1 MHIKSRFPGLPP
13 IPEANV
19 YDLIFGAPEAAQTPD
34 YTIYIDGVTGRK
46 HSFHSYRHFV
56 RDAATALAAAQA
68 QGGLA
73 LSGDAG
79 DIVGI
84 LSHNCVVRRH
94 LGAVHPQK

>member
-1 MHIKSRFPGLPP
+1 MHIRSRFPGLPL

-34 YTIYIDGVTGRK
+34 YAVYIDGPTGRK
-46 HSFHSYRHFV
+46 HSFHDYREFV
-56 RDAATALAAAQA
+56 RDAATALGAPQA

-84 LSHNCVVRRH
+84 FSHNCVVRRY
-94 LGAVHPQK
+94 LDAVHTGK